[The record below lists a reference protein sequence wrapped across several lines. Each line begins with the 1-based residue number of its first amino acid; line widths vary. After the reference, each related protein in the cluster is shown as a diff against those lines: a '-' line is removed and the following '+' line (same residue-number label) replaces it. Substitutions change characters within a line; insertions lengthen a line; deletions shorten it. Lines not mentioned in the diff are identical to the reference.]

1 MVTETIKRKD
11 GCKAKGR
18 ISGVPSLVLGA
29 LRTVGTLPHAGG
41 VLHPARIAA
50 RASRGAHLPLGEARA
65 PGRQPCGLGKIF
77 YRGGRGGGG
86 GGKRRDGTHPLP
98 GAR

>member
-29 LRTVGTLPHAGG
+29 VRTVGTLPHAAG
-41 VLHPARIAA
+41 VLHPPRIAA
-50 RASRGAHLPLGEARA
+50 PASRGAHLPLGEARA
-65 PGRQPCGLGKIF
+65 PGRQPCGLGNLHTVAAGPVTQSQGCTRSHATPSRK
-77 YRGGRGGGG
+77 
-86 GGKRRDGTHPLP
+86 
-98 GAR
+98 